1 MEILSLKIKNEVQQH
16 KMLLTADQTIESL
29 QAWEEQKQLILKLK
43 DAVVKLEKNGGFRAA
58 GYFLINRE
66 TATAILGTTL
76 TYLIILMTWPGPE
89 DDHLPD
95 YLKNLC
101 CYTFKRLS
109 EETDIY
115 LNHVRARSPWKV
127 IFLWL

>member
-1 MEILSLKIKNEVQQH
+1 MEILSLKIKNEEEQH
-16 KMLLTADQTIESL
+16 RMLSDQSNESL
-29 QAWEEQKQLILKLK
+29 QAWQEQNQVILKLT
-43 DAVVKLEKNGGFRAA
+43 DTAVKLEQNEGFRAA
-58 GYFLINRE
+58 GFFLINRG
-66 TATAILGTTL
+66 TLTAILGTTM
-76 TYLIILMTWPGPE
+76 TYLIILLTWPGSE
-89 DDHLPD
+89 DDHIPD

-127 IFLWL
+127 IFF

>member
-1 MEILSLKIKNEVQQH
+1 MLS
-16 KMLLTADQTIESL
+16 DQSNESL
-29 QAWEEQKQLILKLK
+29 QAWQEQNQVILKLT
-43 DAVVKLEKNGGFRAA
+43 DTAVKLEQNEGFRAA
-58 GYFLINRE
+58 GFFLINRG
-66 TATAILGTTL
+66 TLTAILGTTM
-76 TYLIILMTWPGPE
+76 TYLIILLTWPGSE
-89 DDHLPD
+89 DDHIPD

-127 IFLWL
+127 IFF